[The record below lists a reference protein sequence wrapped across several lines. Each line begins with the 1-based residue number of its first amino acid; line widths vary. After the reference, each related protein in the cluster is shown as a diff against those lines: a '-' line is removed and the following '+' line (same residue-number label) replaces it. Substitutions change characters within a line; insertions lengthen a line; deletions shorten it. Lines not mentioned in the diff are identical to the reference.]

1 MVTPSPPSDCNFD
14 FFISNV
20 YSGKLKDLGAI
31 TDVHRNA
38 TNITESINNLNSD
51 VVVYEISYKTTG
63 IISGFQ
69 FKMPF
74 ENLDLPSDCKNILAV
89 VGGFNGVDGHAKT
102 QEFRLYSYKDNVY
115 GVFDPVREAGLSY
128 LGSLASQIL
137 CYVIVGGRDC
147 SLKKSVKTTT
157 ILEDQVA
164 TEAAANKIK
173 KANSNWFLFGVQ
185 NNFWFESELNNVIR
199 MSYEDKFS
207 DKYFSGE
214 VSSKI
219 NLSDIVAIAYK
230 ANKNFN
236 NLNSDIVVPPLACAV
251 TEEENNKS
259 IFISCVES
267 YPSRQRSL
275 KERTGF
281 YGCSEE
287 PYEDTSDY
295 SSSKDSSLLLDRE
308 SEPHDFKIKIKISSD
323 VSVSGFQFD
332 LGYNYYSK
340 SPGKNQSIT
349 INPSIDGNWFSDF
362 ISISDRFGFDQ
373 VTRIV
378 SFQKPIS
385 TSKRL
390 TDIIS
395 DKESMTNLFTE
406 NSMPPV
412 EDYQIL
418 EFCIKDCIPDGC
430 KAPEVIY
437 KIKQDSYTAS
447 NQTFTAGTRYYG
459 NVVYHENDYWTTTSG
474 KWTPTSMLLEKSW
487 QGIEIFNVKVVSNDL
502 REFIEHHE
510 QNLPYKGKE
519 LFYSQAINSHD
530 YPNYSDFYEKTFR
543 DYIKKSLYNGLD
555 SNPTFSAYS
564 YLSSASG
571 FDIDSN
577 LDGRFDVADLVAFVN
592 LSQMRMSLP
601 FNGGTFD
608 ASSLSVISKSGN
620 NNKFASSSDVSFW
633 NLAQIDSLTSARELD
648 RIVPSYSQNNGY
660 RTSTYPSICP
670 SVHSLEDQDP
680 KVMLYLSQRTD
691 ILPDKA
697 ASAEIEFRGV
707 GVDAETITLTDW
719 DGVTKVY
726 EFESAAG
733 VSGSNVS
740 VTIGGSASATATNF
754 KNAIDGDATHGNSFT
769 TAISGSKVTITSVK
783 KGERGNTAITYS
795 SNSLPFLR
803 KFPDSFTEGSNYLTT
818 LPQEFKDWYR
828 YQKDIYSIPYK
839 NAPDIRTLQN
849 GGALFEVK
857 MHTSNREI
865 NFIDHARF
873 TLNIC
878 SGYALTDTAVTAKII
893 LNSSFAG
900 LEVYKNNKTTPIS
913 ANSDGSYTFPISG
926 DASEGEIHFVCRVAS
941 GASSV
946 ENNAIPITY
955 DGGAFKIA
963 TILLDKNIEGLKEE
977 TIRLSDGHIH
987 FRKRPKGT
995 YDETVGSLTTDVSEV
1010 NYNSGN
1016 GDLILG
1022 PPSSILLQNYED
1034 NSSSTHTYSDYVLH
1048 TSAIGTNAIDIIYN
1062 SKKQFRRF
1070 NFAIRTWNGAKWS
1083 SFITNIG
1090 VKSLNG
1096 WNISAQNTTDSNG
1109 EDIILITG
1117 FSGNYAEPRNLIGKG
1132 ILCRIILDKDVFEK
1146 SIISSGQELI
1156 CPPLGKSNNLFIP
1169 NLDSSF
1175 QGEKDYLSNW
1185 NVSNDNTIEAN
1196 QGTKQ
1201 RFGTQVNDKS
1211 LIQICD
1217 ASKTFEDSVVVDT
1230 SSNIT
1235 KWVSQGLDLIP
1246 HSDNTTYSPTR
1257 GADHV
1262 SFSGTQGLTSDSVI
1276 YARTKNITTWMAS
1289 VVVEPVMP
1297 TSPDEGIVFT
1307 TIGTNVST
1315 TQPQISL
1322 KFDTTSN
1329 GSLIAKCV
1337 TTSGGTITL
1346 THSYS
1351 SLSDLRTKQVVT
1363 FLGQAGGDCKL
1374 FLNGTLVGT
1383 DVSNSITSTLTDND
1397 FGWALGYDGTGNPA
1411 SGTKGFNGKI
1421 YEFLFYSDSVTDDFR
1436 QKVEAYLAMKFGLK
1450 SSLPSTHVGSPS
1462 DFTYETL
1469 RNSDPE
1475 TRFAINKFKDHLSH
1489 KTKRSSKC
1497 GAKWISSRVSID
1509 KDINY
1514 LFNSS
1519 DDPVGGLV

>member
-1 MVTPSPPSDCNFD
+1 MASPSTSDCNFD

-20 YSGKLKDLGAI
+20 YSGKLEDLGVI
-31 TDVHRNA
+31 TDAHRNA
-38 TNITESINNLNSD
+38 TEITESIKKLNTD

-63 IISGFQ
+63 TISGFQ

-74 ENLDLPSDCKNILAV
+74 GNLGLPDDCKNILAV
-89 VGGFNGVDGHAKT
+89 VGGFNGVDGHAKA
-102 QEFRLYSYKDNVY
+102 QQFRLYNYKDNVY
-115 GVFDPVREAGLSY
+115 GVFNPINSSAVP
-128 LGSLASQIL
+128 LGSSSSKVL
-137 CYVIVGGRDC
+137 CYVVVGGKGC
-147 SLKKSVKTTT
+147 SLNSSAKTTT
-157 ILEDQVA
+157 ILEEQVA
-164 TEAAANKIK
+164 TADANAAPLAD
-173 KANSNWFLFGVQ
+173 ANSNWFLSGVRS
-185 NNFWFESELNNVIR
+185 NFWFESELNSAIR
-199 MSYEDKFS
+199 MSYEREFS
-207 DKYFSGE
+207 DKYSS
-214 VSSKI
+214 VNQKSKI
-219 NLSDIVAIAYK
+219 SLPDVVAIVYK
-230 ANKNFN
+230 AHNNFN
-236 NLNSDIVVPPLACAV
+236 NLDSDAVVPAFSCAS
-251 TEEENNKS
+251 TEKENNKNV
-259 IFISCVES
+259 FISCVES
-267 YPSRQRSL
+267 YPSRLRSI
-275 KERTGF
+275 KEKSGF

-287 PYEDTSDY
+287 IYEDTSDY
-295 SSSKDSSLLLDRE
+295 SSSNDLSLLLERDV
-308 SEPHDFKIKIKISSD
+308 EPHDFKIKVKISSD
-323 VSVSGFQFD
+323 VSVAGVQFD

-340 SPGKNQSIT
+340 SPGKNQSIKV
-349 INPSIDGNWFSDF
+349 NSSISDDWFSDF

-373 VTRIV
+373 VTRIM
-378 SFQKPIS
+378 SFQKPTS

-390 TDIIS
+390 ADVVS
-395 DKESMTNLFTE
+395 DKESLTKLFTE
-406 NSMPPV
+406 SSIPPV
-412 EDYQIL
+412 DDYQIL

-430 KAPEVIY
+430 KSPEVIY
-437 KIKQDSYTAS
+437 KIKQDSYTVS
-447 NQTFTAGTRYYG
+447 NQTFAAGTRYYG
-459 NVVYHENDYWTTTSG
+459 NVVYYDDNYWTTTSG

-487 QGIEIFNVKVVSNDL
+487 QGVELFNIRVVTNDS
-502 REFIEHHE
+502 REFLEHYE
-510 QNLPYKGKE
+510 QNLSYKGKE
-519 LFYSQAINSHD
+519 LFYSQAISSHD
-530 YPNYSDFYEKTFR
+530 YSNYSDFYEETFR

-564 YLSSASG
+564 YLSTASG

-577 LDGRFDVADLVAFVN
+577 LDGRFDVADLVAFTN

-608 ASSLSVISKSGN
+608 ASSSSVVSKSDN
-620 NNKFASSSDVSFW
+620 NNRVASSDGVGFW
-633 NLAQIDSLTSARELD
+633 NLAQLDSLTTARELD
-648 RIVPSYSQNNGY
+648 RIVPSYSQNNEY

-670 SVHSLEDQDP
+670 SVHSLEDQGS

-719 DGVTKVY
+719 DGVTRTY

-754 KNAIDGDATHGNSFT
+754 KNAIDGDGTHGSSFT
-769 TAISGSKVTITSVK
+769 TAISGAKVTITSVK
-783 KGERGNTAITYS
+783 KGERGNKPITYS
-795 SNSLPFLR
+795 TNSLQFLR
-803 KFPDSFTEGSNYLTT
+803 KFPDSLTEGSNYLTT
-818 LPQEFKDWYR
+818 LPPEFKDWYR

-839 NAPDIRTLQN
+839 TAPDVRTLQN
-849 GGALFEVK
+849 GGSLFEVK
-857 MHTSNREI
+857 MHTSNKEI
-865 NFIDHARF
+865 NFIDHVRF

-878 SGYALTDTAVTAKII
+878 SGYGLGDNPVTAKVI
-893 LNSSFAG
+893 LNDSFKS
-900 LEVYKNNKTTPIS
+900 LEVYKKDKVTPIS
-913 ANSDGSYTFPISG
+913 ANADGSYTFPASG
-926 DASEGEIHFVCRVAS
+926 DASEGEIHFLCRVVS
-941 GASSV
+941 GTTSV

-955 DGGAFKIA
+955 DGGAFKVA
-963 TILLDKNIEGLKEE
+963 TVLLDKNIEGLREE
-977 TIRLSDGHIH
+977 TVTLSDGHIH

-995 YDETVGSLTTDVSEV
+995 YDEKAGLLVTDITEI

-1016 GDLILG
+1016 GDLVLG
-1022 PPSSILLQNYED
+1022 PPSSILLQNYAD

-1048 TSAIGTNAIDIIYN
+1048 TSAIGTNVIDIIYN

-1070 NFAIRTWNGAKWS
+1070 NFAIRTWNSAKWS
-1083 SFITNIG
+1083 SFVTNVG

-1096 WNISAQNTTDSNG
+1096 WNIAAQNSTDSNG

-1117 FSGNYAEPRNLIGKG
+1117 FSGNYAAPRNLIGKG
-1132 ILCRIILDKDVFEK
+1132 LLCRIILDKDVFEQ
-1146 SIISSGQELI
+1146 SIISSGQSLV
-1156 CPPLGKSNNLFIP
+1156 CPPIGQSNNLFIP

-1185 NVSNDNTIEAN
+1185 NVSSDNIIQTN
-1196 QGTKQ
+1196 QGASQ

-1217 ASKTFEDSVVVDT
+1217 ASKTFEDSVDVDA

-1235 KWVSQGLDLIP
+1235 KWVSQGLDLVP
-1246 HSDNTTYSPTR
+1246 HSNSTTYSPTR
-1257 GADHV
+1257 GSDHV
-1262 SFSGTQGLTSDSVI
+1262 SFSGAQGLTSNTETYV
-1276 YARTKNITTWMAS
+1276 RTKNITTWMAS
-1289 VVVEPVMP
+1289 VVVEPAMP
-1297 TSPDEGIVFT
+1297 TSPDEGVVFT

-1322 KFDTTSN
+1322 RFDTTSN

-1337 TTSGGTITL
+1337 TTSGGTITI
-1346 THSYS
+1346 THNYS

-1363 FLGQAGGDCKL
+1363 FLGEAGGDCKL
-1374 FLNGTLVGT
+1374 YLNGALVGT

-1397 FGWALGYDGTGNPA
+1397 FGWALGYDGSGNPA

-1421 YEFLFYSDSVTDDFR
+1421 YEFLFYSDSVTDNFR
-1436 QKVEAYLAMKFGLK
+1436 QKSEAYLAMKFGLK

-1475 TRFAINKFKDHLSH
+1475 TRFAINKFDDHMSD
-1489 KTKRSSKC
+1489 KTKRSSRC
-1497 GAKWISSRVSID
+1497 GAKWVSSRVSID

-1519 DDPVGGLV
+1519 DDPTGGLV